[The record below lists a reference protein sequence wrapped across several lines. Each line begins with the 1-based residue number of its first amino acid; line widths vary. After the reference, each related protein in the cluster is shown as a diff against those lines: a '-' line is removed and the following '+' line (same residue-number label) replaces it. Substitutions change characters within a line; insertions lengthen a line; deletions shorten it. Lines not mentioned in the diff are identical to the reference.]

1 MLINDI
7 QPKGL
12 GIGTVTYCGIC
23 HKPKI
28 MMLDGVPCQ
37 VPVMCDCEAKAY
49 MERQQQQDERRR
61 LQGIRARIES
71 GIPPGK
77 YRKYTFA
84 NDDRANPTA
93 SDAVKKYVDEW
104 PENLRTGK
112 GLLLCGG
119 VGSGKTFL
127 AVAAA
132 NEIVKQSSVYV
143 SELSTLARD
152 AGDFNKDMDR
162 IIENVGLLVIDDIG
176 VERSSEYVM
185 ENSYSIINGRY
196 KTGLPVIC
204 TTNLTP
210 RELVIGGTSVKA
222 RIYDRILEMCGTTI
236 VVDVK
241 VSRRIKNRGKV

>member
-1 MLINDI
+1 MLLNEVNT
-7 QPKGL
+7 
-12 GIGTVTYCGIC
+12 TVYCDTC
-23 HKPKI
+23 HKPKCVAV
-28 MMLDGVPCQ
+28 DGVPGKL
-37 VPVMCDCEAKAY
+37 PVMCDCEAQAY
-49 MERQQQQDERRR
+49 MNRQREQDERRR

-71 GIPPGK
+71 GIPAGK
-77 YRKYTFA
+77 YRGYTFA

-93 SDAVKKYVDEW
+93 SDAVKRYADEW
-104 PENLRTGK
+104 QENLRAGK

-185 ENSYSIINGRY
+185 ENAYAIINGRY

-210 RELVIGGTSVKA
+210 RELVISGTSVKA

-236 VVDVK
+236 VVDTK
-241 VSRRIKNRGKV
+241 VSRRIKNRGKA

>member
-1 MLINDI
+1 MPDYIED
-7 QPKGL
+7 GM
-12 GIGTVTYCGIC
+12 TYCGEC
-23 HKPKI
+23 HKPKTMI
-28 MMLDGVPCQ
+28 IEDGPHK
-37 VPVMCDCEAKAY
+37 VPVMCDCEALVY
-49 MERQQQQDERRR
+49 LERQKQQEERRR
-61 LQGIRARIES
+61 LQGLRSRIAE
-71 GIPPGK
+71 GIPLGK
-77 YRKYTFA
+77 YREYTFA
-84 NDDRANPTA
+84 NDDRANPAA

-104 PENLRTGK
+104 EKNLREGK

-185 ENSYSIINGRY
+185 ENAYAIINGRY

-210 RELVIGGTSVKA
+210 RELVISGTSVKA

-236 VVDVK
+236 VVDTK
-241 VSRRIKNRGKV
+241 VSRRIKNRGKA

>member
-1 MLINDI
+1 MLINEVNA
-7 QPKGL
+7 
-12 GIGTVTYCGIC
+12 TVFCDTC
-23 HKPKI
+23 HKPKAI
-28 MMLDGVPCQ
+28 MTEGLPCQ

-77 YRKYTFA
+77 YRQYTFA

-104 PENLRTGK
+104 AENLRKGK

-152 AGDFNKDMDR
+152 AGDFNKDIGR

-185 ENSYSIINGRY
+185 ENAYAIINGRY

-204 TTNLTP
+204 TTNLSP
-210 RELVIGGTSVKA
+210 RELVISGTSVKA

-241 VSRRIKNRGKV
+241 VSRRIRNRGKV